1 MRVLANLGK
10 TGNLR
15 KSLCIFLPSGKRPSF
30 AMGAFSSAGTEVARG
45 RPDGSGRSLP
55 RVDPPL
61 RKIRPFAP
69 WITPMASPSDLR
81 YSQTH
86 EWFRV
91 QGDVV
96 TMGITQFAAD
106 QLTDVT
112 YAAMKPAG
120 TNVSAGGSVGEVES
134 VKTTSDVYSAVTGE
148 IIEANSAI
156 SADPSLVNSD
166 PYGAGWM
173 VRLRCKDASPLAKL
187 MDAKAYDSS
196 LASA

>member
-1 MRVLANLGK
+1 
-10 TGNLR
+10 
-15 KSLCIFLPSGKRPSF
+15 
-30 AMGAFSSAGTEVARG
+30 
-45 RPDGSGRSLP
+45 
-55 RVDPPL
+55 
-61 RKIRPFAP
+61 
-69 WITPMASPSDLR
+69 MASPTDLR

-120 TNVSAGGSVGEVES
+120 TQVAAGGSIGEVES
-134 VKTTSDVYSAVTGE
+134 VKTTSDVYAAVAGE

-196 LASA
+196 LAGA